1 MAWEEYKAVLDSD
14 LYEQKGL
21 AKPLLAR
28 IAHLIIGEPEEG
40 GERDPD
46 TGWCVASE
54 EYLAAQLGC
63 SRTVVTRWVSVF
75 GRDNVLAVVRSRDKR
90 GHLRNKY
97 SLNLKLVKEHAREK
111 DENGEYIRKKNP
123 NKSRE
128 SSWASR
134 LGASRLGGSELRGL
148 AAPSKIPRGSEPQKR
163 VLEGLSESSSAGTHR
178 CIPSERAGETP
189 APPKTTTAPA
199 KLANHTSV
207 ARSVSP
213 TTPTVPSGS
222 RCSCGN
228 PSYSKWE
235 CRCQE
240 CFIKDTMSEILTPG
254 RAAKMIAEGP
264 TVDEL

>member
-46 TGWCVASE
+46 TGWCIASE

-75 GRDNVLAVVRSRDKR
+75 GRDNVLAVVRSRNKR
-90 GHLRNKY
+90 GYLRNKY

-134 LGASRLGGSELRGL
+134 LGATGNGKCAGNVREGYGNPSRLGASRPRGSELCGL

-163 VLEGLSESSSAGTHR
+163 VLEGLSESSSAGTR
-178 CIPSERAGETP
+178 RSIPSETAGETP
-189 APPKTTTAPA
+189 APP
-199 KLANHTSV
+199 
-207 ARSVSP
+207 R
-213 TTPTVPSGS
+213 
-222 RCSCGN
+222 R
-228 PSYSKWE
+228 
-235 CRCQE
+235 
-240 CFIKDTMSEILTPG
+240 
-254 RAAKMIAEGP
+254 
-264 TVDEL
+264 